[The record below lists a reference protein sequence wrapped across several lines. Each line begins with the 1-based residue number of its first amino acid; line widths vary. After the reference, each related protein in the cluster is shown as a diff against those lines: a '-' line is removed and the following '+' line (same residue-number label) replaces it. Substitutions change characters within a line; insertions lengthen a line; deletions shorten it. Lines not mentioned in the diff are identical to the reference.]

1 MWEKSVNFVALLSKT
16 RVMGNLQALQDA
28 TPYGRNPGDE
38 PDQDRKAIM
47 PEQTYFE

>member
-1 MWEKSVNFVALLSKT
+1 MWEKSVNFVSLLSKT

-38 PDQDRKAIM
+38 PDHDRKAIM